1 MYIIYNKQ
9 TFGPVYHN
17 MRVCRARFKYALRY
31 MKHIEDTAR
40 ADALAKDFCDYDND
54 EFWKGVKKLNQS
66 NNIQAN
72 CIEGK
77 TGEKDIANHWKE
89 YFCKLL
95 NNNAINE
102 TLKDSIMG
110 KLEGIQYTETIEYT
124 PKKLRKQSVN
134 SKRGSFVDPMVA
146 VLKHSRLLIAKCMFC
161 YHCVFPYVSWLC
173 LMVIY
178 LSL

>member
-1 MYIIYNKQ
+1 
-9 TFGPVYHN
+9 
-17 MRVCRARFKYALRY
+17 MRFIR
-31 MKHIEDTAR
+31 IET
-40 ADALAKDFCDYDND
+40 KDFCDYDND

-110 KLEGIQYTETIEYT
+110 KLEGIQYTETMSVSTEEVTETIGKLKKGKSCGPDGICAEALKAAHRKVYVLLSLCFSLCMSHGYIPQPLIET
-124 PKKLRKQSVN
+124 TIVPIIKKQS
-134 SKRGSFVDPMVA
+134 
-146 VLKHSRLLIAKCMFC
+146 
-161 YHCVFPYVSWLC
+161 W
-173 LMVIY
+173 
-178 LSL
+178 

>member
-1 MYIIYNKQ
+1 
-9 TFGPVYHN
+9 

-31 MKHIEDTAR
+31 TKCKEDTAR

-54 EFWKGVKKLNQS
+54 EFWKGVKKLNQC

-110 KLEGIQYTETIEYT
+110 KLEGIQYTETMSVSTEEVTETIS
-124 PKKLRKQSVN
+124 KLQK
-134 SKRGSFVDPMVA
+134 GSLVDPMVS
-146 VLKHSRLLIAKCMFC
+146 VLKHSRLLIAKCMYC
-161 YHCVFPYVSWLC
+161 YHCVFPYAC

>member
-1 MYIIYNKQ
+1 MLKAGNFTPIPGWN
-9 TFGPVYHN
+9 
-17 MRVCRARFKYALRY
+17 
-31 MKHIEDTAR
+31 
-40 ADALAKDFCDYDND
+40 DYVKG
-54 EFWKGVKKLNQS
+54 FSKGVKKLNQC

-110 KLEGIQYTETIEYT
+110 KLEGIQYTETMSVSTEEVTETISKLKKGKSCGPDGICAEALKAGHRKVYVWLSLCFSLCMFHGYIPQPLIEAT
-124 PKKLRKQSVN
+124 IVPIIKKQS
-134 SKRGSFVDPMVA
+134 
-146 VLKHSRLLIAKCMFC
+146 
-161 YHCVFPYVSWLC
+161 W
-173 LMVIY
+173 
-178 LSL
+178 

>member
-1 MYIIYNKQ
+1 MLKAGNFTPIPGWNDYVKEHHIVAKDALSWWRFNNKP

-31 MKHIEDTAR
+31 TKHIEDTAG

-54 EFWKGVKKLNQS
+54 EFWKGVKKLNQC
-66 NNIQAN
+66 NNIRAN

-95 NNNAINE
+95 NNNAINVE
-102 TLKDSIMG
+102 
-110 KLEGIQYTETIEYT
+110 
-124 PKKLRKQSVN
+124 
-134 SKRGSFVDPMVA
+134 
-146 VLKHSRLLIAKCMFC
+146 C
-161 YHCVFPYVSWLC
+161 
-173 LMVIY
+173 
-178 LSL
+178 